1 MTLSLFQYFVAGV
14 LGMLLH
20 IFAVKYPSL
29 RTKNRTANQDYTFG
43 QYLKEDWSALVSDVV
58 VVLLLTW
65 GVRELLNLKPELE
78 KYITWVFAF
87 VGFTG
92 SSIML
97 AIFSVAN
104 KKFLNMIDEKTNKA
118 DGLPP
123 PDKK

>member
-1 MTLSLFQYFVAGV
+1 
-14 LGMLLH
+14 MLLH

-29 RTKNRTANQDYTFG
+29 RTKNTRANEDYPFT
-43 QYLKEDWSALVSDVV
+43 QYLKEDWPALAADIL
-58 VVLLLTW
+58 VVLMLTV
-65 GVRELLNLKPELE
+65 GVKELLSLRPDVG
-78 KYITWVFAF
+78 KYATWMFGF

-104 KKFLNMIDEKTNKA
+104 KKFLNMIDEKSNKA